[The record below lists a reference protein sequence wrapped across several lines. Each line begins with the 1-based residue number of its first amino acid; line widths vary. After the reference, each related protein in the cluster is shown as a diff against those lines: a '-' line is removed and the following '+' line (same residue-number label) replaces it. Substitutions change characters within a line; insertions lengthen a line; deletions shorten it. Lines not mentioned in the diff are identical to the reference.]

1 MLRVQKTTKKVN
13 KTKKTRKTRKTRRI
27 SQKGVFLPEKI
38 QNLIKK
44 GRSRGF
50 VTYSEILFYF
60 PNPEEDVDG
69 LEKLYGALDEEG
81 INIKERKDLLEI
93 PDEKILE
100 AEEPARIDAV
110 QMYLKEIGR
119 VSLLTAKEERDLAKK
134 IKKGDE
140 GARKKMIQAN
150 LRLVV
155 SIAKRYIGRS
165 PNLSFSDL
173 IQEGNRGLFRA
184 VEKFDWTRGYKF
196 STYATWWI
204 RQAITRSLANY
215 SRTIRIPVHMV
226 EKLSQYSKVRRRL
239 LQELDREPM
248 TEEIAT
254 EMDIEVA
261 KARHLEEISQ
271 RTISLETPIGDEE
284 DSVLVEFIEDEKT
297 ISPLLETTR
306 AILREQLK
314 EIIHDLTPR
323 EQKILSMRFGLEDG
337 VPHTLEQVG
346 QVFGVTRERI
356 RQIQVRALE
365 KIRQHQALKK
375 LKGY

>member
-1 MLRVQKTTKKVN
+1 
-13 KTKKTRKTRKTRRI
+13 
-27 SQKGVFLPEKI
+27 
-38 QNLIKK
+38 
-44 GRSRGF
+44 
-50 VTYSEILFYF
+50 
-60 PNPEEDVDG
+60 
-69 LEKLYGALDEEG
+69 
-81 INIKERKDLLEI
+81 
-93 PDEKILE
+93 
-100 AEEPARIDAV
+100 
-110 QMYLKEIGR
+110 
-119 VSLLTAKEERDLAKK
+119 
-134 IKKGDE
+134 
-140 GARKKMIQAN
+140 
-150 LRLVV
+150 
-155 SIAKRYIGRS
+155 
-165 PNLSFSDL
+165 
-173 IQEGNRGLFRA
+173 
-184 VEKFDWTRGYKF
+184 
-196 STYATWWI
+196 
-204 RQAITRSLANY
+204 
-215 SRTIRIPVHMV
+215 MV